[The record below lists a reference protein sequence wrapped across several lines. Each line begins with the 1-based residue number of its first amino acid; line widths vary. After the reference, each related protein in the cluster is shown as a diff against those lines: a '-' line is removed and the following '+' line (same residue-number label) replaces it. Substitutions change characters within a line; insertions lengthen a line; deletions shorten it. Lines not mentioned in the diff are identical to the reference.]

1 MIFVLLCI
9 CLQDDEIS
17 YYNAKDNVSVLFP
30 SAYLL
35 SFHFN
40 PANSQVTLGHG
51 PVIWL
56 CYTAPSLSVLPFTSS
71 SSLLSSIF
79 LFLFTT
85 FMSYFF
91 LPWLSIIA
99 SAFYCNPP
107 PLFCLSPGFSARVA
121 SSPSSLLPP
130 FLRWRGFCHVSPLID
145 RWDVWAGYTVALL
158 GSNCSHSLSL
168 PPLVFSLS
176 LHFTTSLPLYPA
188 FFPPYLIMLFF
199 IYLPVCTALID
210 VNWCMHGRSYKS
222 PQGA

>member
-1 MIFVLLCI
+1 MVVLHSTLSLCPPFHLFIFPPLFHFPFPI
-9 CLQDDEIS
+9 HHIH
-17 YYNAKDNVSVLFP
+17 VLF
-30 SAYLL
+30 
-35 SFHFN
+35 F
-40 PANSQVTLGHG
+40 
-51 PVIWL
+51 
-56 CYTAPSLSVLPFTSS
+56 FTVAFYYCL
-71 SSLLSSIF
+71 SLLLQS
-79 LFLFTT
+79 
-85 FMSYFF
+85 
-91 LPWLSIIA
+91 
-99 SAFYCNPP
+99 PP

-176 LHFTTSLPLYPA
+176 LHFTPSLPLYPA